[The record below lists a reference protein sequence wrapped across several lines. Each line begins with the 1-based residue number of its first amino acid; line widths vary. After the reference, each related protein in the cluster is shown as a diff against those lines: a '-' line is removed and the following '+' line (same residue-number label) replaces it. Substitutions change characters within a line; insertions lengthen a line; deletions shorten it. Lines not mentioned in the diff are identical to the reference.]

1 MEIVLKRFS
10 EDELRGSVLIT
21 GFRGFGMVG
30 YLASKHLALALKA
43 EKAGVILLKDTPAF
57 IAVEEDGVGYP
68 YEIYYSPKHK
78 ATIIINR
85 AVPQGRS
92 LVEYGKGLTEWV
104 EKVGFSHMILIGGL
118 NKEFKHKNETF
129 GYRWLKNS
137 KYKGPQLPAPE
148 LEEGLGVIGPLA
160 YLYMLSDIK
169 EIPAVMV
176 LSYTFPETIDYDA
189 VLVAVKV
196 VARDLLNTD
205 LDFEELEALA
215 KKQRDE
221 IEKIIRVLESEAS
234 RTTEEAKGMYM

>member
-104 EKVGFSHMILIGGL
+104 
-118 NKEFKHKNETF
+118 
-129 GYRWLKNS
+129 
-137 KYKGPQLPAPE
+137 
-148 LEEGLGVIGPLA
+148 
-160 YLYMLSDIK
+160 
-169 EIPAVMV
+169 
-176 LSYTFPETIDYDA
+176 
-189 VLVAVKV
+189 
-196 VARDLLNTD
+196 
-205 LDFEELEALA
+205 
-215 KKQRDE
+215 
-221 IEKIIRVLESEAS
+221 
-234 RTTEEAKGMYM
+234 